1 MYNKD
6 DLKTNINSAFKKY
19 ELALISSIGLP
30 NNLFLIL
37 EENKSKL
44 VDDFLNT
51 NFDKKINLSQYI
63 FNTIMNYHYFI
74 TNEIISNYEELK
86 SIKKVKEKDFIK
98 LISDMSIESGK
109 IIYINELLNI
119 KPIKKFIN

>member
-6 DLKTNINSAFKKY
+6 DLKININSAFKKY